1 MDRLFLLSMI
11 DKIEFN
17 LFGYALLEP
26 MAMITN
32 VIVVVSC
39 LFAFSRMKHAKL
51 IYWRIFLILFALAS
65 FFGGLSHL
73 FWNYWEFSG
82 KITPWFFGVLATSTL
97 TYAMVDLFRF
107 DSRAKKIMTMFIVF
121 KAVLILFLAYSNWNF
136 LFVALDTIGSLLLAC
151 GLGSWFLY
159 SKRALSSVRFISYG
173 VLVMLPAAFAFLL
186 RFDLHRWMNRE
197 DLSHLLIALGLL
209 FFANFGKTYSLEEI
223 KKNPRIS

>member
-1 MDRLFLLSMI
+1 MI

-32 VIVVVSC
+32 GIVVMSC
-39 LFAFSRMKHAKL
+39 LLAFTRMKHARL
-51 IYWRIFLILFALAS
+51 IHWRIFFILFALAS

-73 FWNYWEFSG
+73 FWNYWEFYG
-82 KITPWFFGVLATSTL
+82 KIAPWFFGVLATSFL

-107 DSRAKKIMTMFIVF
+107 DARTNNILSMIIGL
-121 KAVLILFLAYSNWNF
+121 KAALILFFAYANWNF
-136 LFVALDTIGSLLLAC
+136 LFVAVDTIGSLLLTC

-159 SKRALSSVRFISYG
+159 SKRALSSARFISYG
-173 VLVMLPAAFAFLL
+173 VLVMLPAALIFLL

-197 DLSHLLIALGLL
+197 DLSHILIAIGLL
-209 FFANFGKTYSLEEI
+209 FFAKFGTSYALDET
-223 KKNPRIS
+223 KKNPRNN